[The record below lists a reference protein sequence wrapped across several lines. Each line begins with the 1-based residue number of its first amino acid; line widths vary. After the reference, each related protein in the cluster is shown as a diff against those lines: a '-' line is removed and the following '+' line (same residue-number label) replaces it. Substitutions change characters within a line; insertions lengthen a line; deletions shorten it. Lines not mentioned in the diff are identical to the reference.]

1 MVSLYEFTRVQRP
14 RYHHRETNI
23 NCIPRQGP
31 CFPSLSSPATKPPTS
46 HQKKLFKLLQVP
58 GGRLRS
64 HRFGA
69 GTSHLGTY
77 ANPPCLGLQTSGV
90 STFWSI
96 QDPSRR
102 SIYRAIA
109 PNCVSKFP
117 VSFFPSLFLTSHGFL
132 LYFMVIVPHSQP
144 RKPLVFQIEV
154 WDLGRFTQEGG
165 PYDWM

>member
-1 MVSLYEFTRVQRP
+1 MVFLYEFTGVQRP
-14 RYHHRETNI
+14 PVSSSGNEYQLHAS
-23 NCIPRQGP
+23 PRP
-31 CFPSLSSPATKPPTS
+31 LFPSLSSAATKPPTS
-46 HQKKLFKLLQVP
+46 HQKKLFKPLQVP

-96 QDPSRR
+96 QGPSRR
-102 SIYRAIA
+102 SICRAVA

-117 VSFFPSLFLTSHGFL
+117 FSFFPFLFLASHGFL

-154 WDLGRFTQEGG
+154 WGLDRFTQEGRS
-165 PYDWM
+165 YDWM